1 MFQEDIDAVS
11 AWSKKRDLKFNVAK
25 CCVLH
30 FGRSNIKA
38 QNTCNINGT
47 QLRSDSNKKDLG
59 VLFSSN
65 LKFNEHIGLHV
76 DSIAKKANQKL
87 GIIAKV
93 FKTRNTKSM
102 LTFFQSSVDYTCTP
116 EVFIC
121 SVGVFARPPGV
132 VSKN

>member
-65 LKFNEHIGLHV
+65 LKFNEHIRDV

-87 GIIAKV
+87 RIIAKV
-93 FKTRNTKSM
+93 FKTRDTKSI
-102 LTFFQSSVDYTCTP
+102 LTLYKTIV
-116 EVFIC
+116 
-121 SVGVFARPPGV
+121 RPTLEC
-132 VSKN
+132 N